1 METEKEYHIALVLLD
16 ELKDIDD
23 SDERCDE
30 FNTILDKVI
39 AYENENNIEIARV

>member
-1 METEKEYHIALVLLD
+1 MTEKEYHIALVLLD

-30 FNTILDKVI
+30 FNAIHDQVI
-39 AYENENNIEIARV
+39 GYENENNIEIARI